1 MTAVLDARPAEA
13 PQLPSWVPYVAAG
26 IALTGM
32 GAASVWTACHLAPD
46 RALHD
51 AALFT
56 HLACLVVGFG
66 AVLTVDWVALL
77 WVAGRCEL
85 LDVLRQAGNVH
96 IPIWAGFGGLV
107 LSGVL
112 LEPDV
117 TSPVTQAKLGLVLL
131 IGWNGLLAMWL
142 HARLSQDPGRLR
154 LGVSAATA
162 SLSQLG
168 WWGAMVIGFLN
179 GR

>member
-1 MTAVLDARPAEA
+1 MTTILDAGPSEA
-13 PQLPSWVPYVAAG
+13 PHLPSWTRYIAAG
-26 IALTGM
+26 IALPVL

-46 RALHD
+46 QTLHD
-51 AALFT
+51 VALFA

-66 AVLTVDWVALL
+66 AVLTVDWVALRWL
-77 WVAGRCEL
+77 ARQCDL
-85 LDVLRQAGNVH
+85 SDVLRQAGNVH
-96 IPIWAGFGGLV
+96 VPIWGGFAGLV

-117 TSPVTQAKLGLVLL
+117 TSPMTQAKLGLVLL

-142 HARLSQDPGRLR
+142 HARLTDDPRRHR
-154 LGVSAATA
+154 LGLSAVTA

-168 WWGAMVIGFLN
+168 WWGAMAIGFVN
-179 GR
+179 AR